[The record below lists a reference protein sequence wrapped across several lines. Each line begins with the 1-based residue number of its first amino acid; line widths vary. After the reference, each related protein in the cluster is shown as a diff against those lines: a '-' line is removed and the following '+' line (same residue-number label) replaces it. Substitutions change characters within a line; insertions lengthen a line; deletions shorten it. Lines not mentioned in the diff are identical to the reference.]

1 MRPANVGVDIQL
13 QSVSARRSP
22 AAQPRKA
29 SHMAR
34 NALPKIDHLSL
45 NELNALIE
53 KAQGLR
59 EARKEDAK
67 TEFMDRMRKEAAAAG
82 LSFDALMGRHAS
94 GRRKRSDAGIK
105 LKPKY
110 VGPNGETYTGR
121 GPTPKWLK
129 DLEAKGAKREKFLV
143 KG

>member
-1 MRPANVGVDIQL
+1 
-13 QSVSARRSP
+13 
-22 AAQPRKA
+22 
-29 SHMAR
+29 MAR
-34 NALPKIDHLSL
+34 NPIPKIDHLNL
-45 NELNALIE
+45 NELNKLIE
-53 KAQGLR
+53 KAQELR

-67 TEFMDRMRKEAAAAG
+67 TEFMDKMRREAAAAG
-82 LSFDALMGRHAS
+82 LSLDALMGRAPS
-94 GRRKRSDAGIK
+94 GRRKRSDAGVK

-129 DLEAKGAKREKFLV
+129 DLEAKGQKRDKFLV

>member
-1 MRPANVGVDIQL
+1 
-13 QSVSARRSP
+13 
-22 AAQPRKA
+22 
-29 SHMAR
+29 MAR

-53 KAQGLR
+53 KAQDLR

-67 TEFMDRMRKEAAAAG
+67 TEFMEKMRREAAAAG
-82 LSFDALMGRHAS
+82 LSLDALMGRHAS

>member
-1 MRPANVGVDIQL
+1 
-13 QSVSARRSP
+13 
-22 AAQPRKA
+22 
-29 SHMAR
+29 MAR

-53 KAQGLR
+53 KAEELR
-59 EARKEDAK
+59 VDRQEDAK
-67 TEFMDRMRKEAAAAG
+67 AEFLEKMRKEAAAAG
-82 LSFDALMGRHAS
+82 LSLDALMGRHAS

-129 DLEAKGAKREKFLV
+129 DLEAKGTKREKFLV